1 MEEVR
6 TYLDLLKDQAGVM
19 ERIDLLVEE
28 QIAAKM
34 RVEIERGLGPD
45 TDYAEIS
52 IFHKDLLTNK
62 IKYTFV
68 SLNNN
73 TSTAKIIRNK
83 ILNKEVV
90 ETYTLHDT
98 LEVNSEP
105 GYDWVTLWDGKLGVQ
120 VDKALFLRLL
130 EEYVDMVENEENGE
144 LIITTKRE
152 VIKNI
157 V

>member
-83 ILNKEVV
+83 ILNKEFV
-90 ETYTLHDT
+90 EIYTLQI
-98 LEVNSEP
+98 P
-105 GYDWVTLWDGKLGVQ
+105 
-120 VDKALFLRLL
+120 LRLIANQG
-130 EEYVDMVENEENGE
+130 MIG
-144 LIITTKRE
+144 
-152 VIKNI
+152 
-157 V
+157 